1 MKLFFNK
8 SINNLP
14 INIKTITIDYNFNY
28 IKKNFTIDWYCI
40 RVDFNLLD
48 IFTLLISFFFKL
60 DTNLTSPVSGSV
72 VYGIELGTS
81 LI

>member
-1 MKLFFNK
+1 MLDMKA
-8 SINNLP
+8 SNLE
-14 INIKTITIDYNFNY
+14 I
-28 IKKNFTIDWYCI
+28 
-40 RVDFNLLD
+40 D